1 MWEKLALNYSKKKG
15 GGIQSNNLCTWKL
28 TPWVGSKGLANNL
41 WWPSSHHEQEDEN
54 KIQNDFNQKKVM
66 MMDSQS
72 KELSPPQEHVLASM
86 QQPKLQKQVFES
98 FYWSHTI
105 TKSKLMV
112 SLFFKPYSP
121 KEKAITKYIHTYKK
135 GPYPELVLYSTYN
148 PLSFY
153 VLYNECKHNI
163 LALGRQKFQQTIPIV
178 QQQ

>member
-1 MWEKLALNYSKKKG
+1 
-15 GGIQSNNLCTWKL
+15 
-28 TPWVGSKGLANNL
+28 
-41 WWPSSHHEQEDEN
+41 
-54 KIQNDFNQKKVM
+54 
-66 MMDSQS
+66 
-72 KELSPPQEHVLASM
+72 
-86 QQPKLQKQVFES
+86 
-98 FYWSHTI
+98 
-105 TKSKLMV
+105 MV